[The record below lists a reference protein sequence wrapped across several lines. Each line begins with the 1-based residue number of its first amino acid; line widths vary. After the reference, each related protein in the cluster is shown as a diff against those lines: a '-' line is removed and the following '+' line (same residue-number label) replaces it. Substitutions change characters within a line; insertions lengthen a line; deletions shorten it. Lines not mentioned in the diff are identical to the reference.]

1 MLGRKIIFAWLIFCV
16 IAAVL
21 VVGCSSP
28 KNATSNAASNA
39 PLPPLASMLHDFPSL
54 QQTNIQADTA
64 IVPSSPRK
72 RIPTLR
78 EQMQIFENKQASTD
92 KKIDSVAQELSAVKN
107 EVEVL
112 KNSFSGTFQP
122 KATAKPGISSKSR
135 DEDAEI
141 LSDEDT
147 PKSNTKP
154 VIKPKSV
161 KPKAVLPKKTIAR
174 KEEVN
179 NEDEIKPDEKPKKTS
194 ELPKTDTAKNPAKP
208 GALYHSAMS
217 LISKKQY
224 EEAINLLNET
234 LKTEKNSETLSNT
247 YYWLGE
253 SYFGTSKF
261 DQAISN
267 FQKVLTYKNSTKL
280 DDSQLMIAEAYQR
293 LGRNDEAKKAFQKL
307 VDYYPTS
314 EFVPRAKKM
323 LQKL

>member
-1 MLGRKIIFAWLIFCV
+1 MFGRKIIYAWLLFCI

-21 VVGCSSP
+21 VVGCSTP
-28 KNATSNAASNA
+28 KPAAASNA
-39 PLPPLASMLHDFPSL
+39 PLPPLASMLHEFPSL
-54 QQTNIQADTA
+54 QQSNQQADTA
-64 IVPSSPRK
+64 SAPVSPRK

-78 EQMQIFENKQASTD
+78 EQMQVFENKQANTD
-92 KKIDSVAQELSAVKN
+92 KKIDSVARELSTVKN

-112 KNSFSGTFQP
+112 KNSVSGTFQP
-122 KATAKPGISSKSR
+122 KVTAKPGIASKSK
-135 DEDAEI
+135 DEDEEI
-141 LSDEDT
+141 LSDEES
-147 PKSNTKP
+147 PKTITKP
-154 VIKPKSV
+154 IV
-161 KPKAVLPKKTIAR
+161 KPKPVKPKEIVPKKTIAR
-174 KEEVN
+174 KEEVK
-179 NEDEIKPDEKPKKTS
+179 NEDEIKPDEKPKKAA
-194 ELPKTDTAKNPAKP
+194 EQPKTDTAKNPVKP
-208 GALYHSAMS
+208 GTLYHSAMS

-224 EEAINLLNET
+224 DEAINLLNET

-293 LGRNDEAKKAFQKL
+293 LGKNEEAKKAFQKL